1 MRSGRRR
8 STVYLLVHE
17 RNVMEGGNSLR
28 RSKEIG
34 VFSSRH
40 TAEEARDKVVRE
52 EGFRDFP
59 DGFQIVVVP
68 VGVPSEEGYVT
79 YYG

>member
-1 MRSGRRR
+1 
-8 STVYLLVHE
+8 
-17 RNVMEGGNSLR
+17 MEDGNPQR
-28 RSKEIG
+28 HSKEVG

-40 TAEEARDKVVRE
+40 TAEKARDKVVRE

-68 VGVPSEEGYVT
+68 LGVPSEGGYVT